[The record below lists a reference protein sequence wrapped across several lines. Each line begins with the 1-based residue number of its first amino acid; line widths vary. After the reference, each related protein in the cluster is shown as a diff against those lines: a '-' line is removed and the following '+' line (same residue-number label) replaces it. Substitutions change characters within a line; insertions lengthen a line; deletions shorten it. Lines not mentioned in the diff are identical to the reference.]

1 MAKQTT
7 VNGGLR
13 VGSLNICR
21 GLYSK
26 EKQLKM
32 TIQDMELDIVFL
44 LETDVSDLDL
54 KNPPSY
60 EGYNTICPQKNS
72 NNKTRILA
80 FVKQALNAKKRD
92 DLMCKEISSIWIEV
106 TSDIK
111 EKFLIGGLY
120 REFDDLEGMSDSK
133 SMAMQSQRQDK
144 FRQQVERAENEKCTI
159 IGIGDMNL
167 DMEKWHKPDYKF
179 KRISKNY
186 QEMLSRL
193 GLHLFNYGY
202 TFQRINKEGKVT
214 RSAIDHAFTNREG
227 NIKKTEKQVCSF
239 SDHDMIIIEA
249 KINKREKKPKL
260 KQRTR
265 DLKRIRN
272 NPDIFKNALSMIEW
286 GKLALCTDVDEQVD
300 FYTARIKNVLDTFA
314 PFKEKIIRR
323 RPKIVFSK
331 ETSAEVNIRNKLK
344 LEIDKIKE
352 GECDAEL
359 KKEYSKQKNKCKRMI
374 HKEQMEVINK
384 RIRENGVKEAWKVVN
399 NTTKPK
405 EEESKMQINVEG
417 RMTSDDQEIANA
429 FNAFYIDKVQKLS
442 DGIDK
447 QKAVHPTAYLEE
459 ENRDAN
465 VPKLVFKPVQETFV
479 RKLIKELK
487 SKTSFGRDG
496 ISAELLKMGGDILC
510 VPLTYIINRSI
521 VTNKFPSQWKEAI
534 IKPLFKKK
542 GTKEEMQYYRPVA
555 LLCVSGMILERV
567 ITLQLEAHLER
578 HNLLG
583 QFQFGYRKKRS
594 TVTAVVTMSSNAE
607 AESAK
612 GKIVGM
618 TMFDM
623 SAAFDTV
630 KKETLCKKIGHL
642 GISTGGKEWIS
653 SYMTERKQR
662 VKVGDKQ
669 SEVMD
674 ITLGTPQGS
683 RLSPLLFNI
692 MMCDLN
698 LYLKNGLQCNFA
710 DDTANEVTGE
720 NMESVLNKLQEDAE
734 KMIEF
739 TSSNNLCINSDKTA
753 FICSKKDVPNLKIGP
768 HYVEAEDHTELLGM
782 TISGDLTW
790 SRHAEETKKKLR
802 QRIGI
807 LRRLK
812 YNIPQ
817 STMRIIAEAL
827 FTSKL
832 RSGIALYCKP
842 RLSKS
847 APKNKLLKEL
857 TVIQNDMMRA
867 ITMTKHGK
875 RRSIKSLREKTK
887 TTSVNHL
894 CCYHIL
900 TEVFS
905 IFSHNTSGRVK
916 ELLQKK
922 PGTGNMVTRSKAS
935 GLTKIPMNRGSKNG
949 FLFYAAS
956 LWNMLPQTLRSLAS
970 NEEVFADAASSVPMK
985 DEKQIQRQD
994 KHKEMRAR
1002 DFKKQIKVWIR
1013 DKIPEG

>member
-1 MAKQTT
+1 
-7 VNGGLR
+7 
-13 VGSLNICR
+13 
-21 GLYSK
+21 
-26 EKQLKM
+26 
-32 TIQDMELDIVFL
+32 
-44 LETDVSDLDL
+44 
-54 KNPPSY
+54 
-60 EGYNTICPQKNS
+60 
-72 NNKTRILA
+72 
-80 FVKQALNAKKRD
+80 
-92 DLMCKEISSIWIEV
+92 
-106 TSDIK
+106 
-111 EKFLIGGLY
+111 
-120 REFDDLEGMSDSK
+120 
-133 SMAMQSQRQDK
+133 MQSQRHDK
-144 FRQQVERAENEKCTI
+144 FRKQVEKAENEKCTI

-167 DMEKWHKPDYKF
+167 DMTKWHKPDYKF

-193 GLHLFNYGY
+193 GMHLFDYGY
-202 TFQRINKEGKVT
+202 TFQRIKKDGKVT
-214 RSAIDHAFTNREG
+214 RSAIDHAFTNRES
-227 NIKKTEKQVCSF
+227 NIQKTEKQVCSF

-249 KINKREKKPKL
+249 KINKREKKTKMKL
-260 KQRTR
+260 RTR

-272 NPDIFKNALSMIEW
+272 NPEIFKNALRMIQWE
-286 GKLALCTDVDEQVD
+286 KLAPYTDVDEQVE
-300 FYTARIKNVLDTFA
+300 FYTAEVNGVLDTFA
-314 PFKEKIIRR
+314 PFKDKIIRK
-323 RPKIVFSK
+323 RPKIVLSR
-331 ETSAEVNIRNKLK
+331 ETTEQVKIRDRLK
-344 LEIDKIKE
+344 QEIDKLKE
-352 GECDAEL
+352 GESNTRL
-359 KKEYSKQKNKCKRMI
+359 KKEYSKQKNRCKRMI
-374 HKEQMEVINK
+374 HKEQMDVINK
-384 RIRENGVKEAWKVVN
+384 RIKENGIKEAWKVVN

-405 EEESKMQINVEG
+405 EEESKMQINVG
-417 RMTSDDQEIANA
+417 GKTTTDDQEIANA

-447 QKAVHPTAYLEE
+447 QKAVNPTVKLKEE
-459 ENRDAN
+459 KRDDG
-465 VPKLVFKPVQETFV
+465 VPKLVFKPVRETLV
-479 RKLIKELK
+479 RRLIKDLK
-487 SKTSFGRDG
+487 SKTSFGKDG
-496 ISAELLKMGGDILC
+496 ISAEILKMGGDVLS

-542 GTKEEMQYYRPVA
+542 GTREEMQYYRPVA

-578 HNLLG
+578 YNLLG

-630 KKETLCKKIGHL
+630 KKETLCNKIGHL
-642 GISTGGKEWIS
+642 GISSGGTDWIK
-653 SYMTERKQR
+653 SYMSGRKQR

-674 ITLGTPQGS
+674 ITFGTPQGS

-698 LYLKNGLQCNFA
+698 LYLKNGIQSNFA

-720 NMESVLNKLQEDAE
+720 NMETVLCKLQEDAE

-753 FICSKKDVPNLKIGP
+753 FICSKKDVPNLTIGP
-768 HYVEAEDHTELLGM
+768 HSVKAEDHTELLGM

-790 SRHAEETKKKLR
+790 SQHAEETKKKLR

-842 RLSKS
+842 RLSNRE
-847 APKNKLLKEL
+847 PKNKLLKEL

-867 ITMTKHGK
+867 ITMTRHGK

-905 IFSHNTSGRVK
+905 IFSYNTSGLVK

-922 PGTGNMVTRSKAS
+922 PGQGSMVTRSKTS
-935 GLTKIPMNRGSKNG
+935 GLAKIPVNRGSKNG
-949 FLFYAAS
+949 FLFNAAS
-956 LWNMLPQTLRSLAS
+956 LWNMLPQSLRELAS
-970 NEEVFADAASSVPMK
+970 NEEEFADAASSGPMK
-985 DEKQIQRQD
+985 DEKQIQRQVRQ
-994 KHKEMRAR
+994 KEMHAR
-1002 DFKKQIKVWIR
+1002 DFKRQIKKWISE
-1013 DKIPEG
+1013 KIPED